1 MNTTFRQRTLSR
13 RASTALAV
21 LLAAGLAACT
31 SGESSDAPE
40 GERVEPEAPEET
52 VQTVPANATMSFQVQ
67 ETISTETHETG
78 DVFTATLASDVIGDD
93 GEVVVPAGTA
103 SRWMVT
109 ESSPDGSEEG
119 GAVLVVGLEAVQL
132 GDEWA
137 PVDAT
142 VTATELETG
151 AADTNTE
158 TAAKV
163 AVGAAAGAILGQVIG
178 RDTESTLTGA
188 GVGAA
193 VGTAVALTTR
203 GSRVSLPEGSLI
215 TVRLDE
221 AVTIR

>member
-1 MNTTFRQRTLSR
+1 MNTMFRQRISSR
-13 RASTALAV
+13 RATTALSA
-21 LLAAGLAACT
+21 LLAFGLAACS

-40 GERVEPEAPEET
+40 GERVGAEAPEAA
-52 VQTVPANATMSFQVQ
+52 VRTVPAGSTMSFQVQ

-78 DVFTATLASDVIGDD
+78 DVFTATLASDVMDAD
-93 GEVVVPAGTA
+93 GQVVVPAGTA

-119 GAVLVVGLEAVQL
+119 GAVLIVGLEAVQL
-132 GDEWA
+132 GGEWA
-137 PVDAT
+137 PVEAT
-142 VTATELETG
+142 VTSTDIETG
-151 AADTNTE
+151 SADTNTE

-178 RDTESTLTGA
+178 KNTESTLKGA

-193 VGTAVALTTR
+193 VGAAVALTTR
-203 GSRVSLPEGSLI
+203 GSKVSLPAGSNI

-221 AVTIR
+221 DVTIR